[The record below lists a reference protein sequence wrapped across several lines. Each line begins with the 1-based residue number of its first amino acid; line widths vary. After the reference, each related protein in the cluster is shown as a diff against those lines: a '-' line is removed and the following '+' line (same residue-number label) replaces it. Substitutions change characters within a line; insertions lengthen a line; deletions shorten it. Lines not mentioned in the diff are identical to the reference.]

1 MELLESKLVDYFTF
15 CAMRHE
21 VYLNRKAG
29 YPWPWTTD
37 PILQKYKFTNIY
49 RELDTGTIWLR
60 ENVREPYTEHPEL
73 FFNLALY
80 RRYNL
85 AHFAALLLDK
95 FGFIEDY
102 PYIKKDLLKFCHDYH
117 STSGK
122 IFTSAHMINCARGY
136 KSKIDYVF
144 DYGATKLWEARREF
158 DTCTTLEDTFNRI
171 TKLDGIGPFIGYEIV
186 TDMRHTRY
194 LDNAPDI
201 MTWANPGPGAQ
212 RGILRLMDW
221 HINNQAGLPKRPK
234 GVGKPEFI
242 EAMKVVLEASKEYL
256 PDWIPTFE
264 LRDVE
269 HALCEYDKYMRVK
282 LGEGRPRQN
291 YVYNG

>member
-1 MELLESKLVDYFTF
+1 MELLESKLADYFTF
-15 CAMRHE
+15 CEKRHE
-21 VYLNRKAG
+21 IYLKRQAG

-37 PILQKYKFTNIY
+37 LILQKYKFTNIC

-60 ENVREPYTEHPEL
+60 EYIREPYAGHPEL
-73 FFNLALY
+73 FFNMALY

-85 AHFAALLLDK
+85 TLFADALRMNI
-95 FGFIEDY
+95 GFIEDY
-102 PYIKKDLLKFCHDYH
+102 PAIKDELLKFCHDYH
-117 STSGK
+117 SQGGK
-122 IFTSAHMINCARGY
+122 VFTSAHMINCIRQFP
-136 KSKIDYVF
+136 SKIDYVF
-144 DYGATKLWEARREF
+144 DFCATKMWEARREF
-158 DTCTTLEDTFNRI
+158 DLCTTLEDTFNRI
-171 TKLDGIGPFIGYEIV
+171 IKLDGIGAFIGYEIV
-186 TDMRHTRY
+186 TDMRHARY

-221 HINNQAGLPKRPK
+221 PINNQAGLPKLPK
-234 GVGKPEFI
+234 GVRIPEFI

-256 PDWIPTFE
+256 PDWMPAFE

-269 HALCEYDKYMRVK
+269 HSLCEYDKYMRVK

-291 YVYNG
+291 YVYHG